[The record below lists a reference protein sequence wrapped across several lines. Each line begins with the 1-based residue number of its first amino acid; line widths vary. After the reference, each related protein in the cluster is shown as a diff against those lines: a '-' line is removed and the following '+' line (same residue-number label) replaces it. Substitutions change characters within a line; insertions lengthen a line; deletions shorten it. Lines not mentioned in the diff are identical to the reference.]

1 MKELKYSECVRT
13 FWLFWFVAVCGG
25 GGRGCRAFGSK
36 QSRPRVQ
43 GPHVNAGPIKR
54 NPSLSDPYIPHSILP
69 RSTLARGYCDVWTYF
84 CLPIEVFDY
93 LDTYT

>member
-1 MKELKYSECVRT
+1 VFARSGFFGLWQCVVV
-13 FWLFWFVAVCGG
+13 VAEVVGQLE
-25 GGRGCRAFGSK
+25 ASK

-69 RSTLARGYCDVWTYF
+69 KSTLARGCRDV
-84 CLPIEVFDY
+84 
-93 LDTYT
+93 